1 MNGGKHN
8 HKIVNTPTHLT
19 FLNKWLILNIILLSL
34 ISFIGCDREQEV
46 SNPDENTPIQQIQTF
61 TTQHKEA
68 GVLKWELVGE
78 TSQFHGTLVTVTAPE
93 VEIYEDGKI
102 SIKLTS
108 QIGHYYTQ
116 GKNKDNLY
124 LEGNVVGVNENGK
137 LYTQKLQWR
146 NKDGTLYSPTE
157 VKIVRGDST
166 WYGDKMVGNPNLET
180 IKMSNNRFELFPKD
194 EDINEKQ

>member
-8 HKIVNTPTHLT
+8 HRSVNTPYQDT
-19 FLNKWLILNIILLSL
+19 FLIKILVLILLSS
-34 ISFIGCDREQEV
+34 ISVIGCNREEEET
-46 SNPDENTPIQQIQTF
+46 PTDEKIPIQQLETF

-68 GVLKWELVGE
+68 GVLKWDLVGKSSE
-78 TSQFHGTLVTVTAPE
+78 FHGTLVTVVSPE
-93 VEIYEDGKI
+93 VDIYEDGKI
-102 SIKLTS
+102 SITLTS
-108 QIGHYYTQ
+108 KIGHYYTQ

-124 LEGNVVGVNENGK
+124 LEGDVVGVNENGK
-137 LYTQKLQWR
+137 LYTEKLQWR

-166 WYGDKMVGNPNLET
+166 WYGEKMEGNPNLET
-180 IKMSNNRFELFPKD
+180 IKMSNNRFKLFPKD

>member
-8 HKIVNTPTHLT
+8 QTNVNTHYQHT
-19 FLNKWLILNIILLSL
+19 FLIKILAIILLSS
-34 ISFIGCDREQEV
+34 ISVIGCDREEEEITT
-46 SNPDENTPIQQIQTF
+46 DEKTPIQQLETF

-68 GVLKWELVGE
+68 GVLKWELVGKSSE
-78 TSQFHGTLVTVTAPE
+78 FHGTLVTVKSPE
-93 VEIYEDGKI
+93 VEIYEDEKI
-102 SIKLTS
+102 SITLTS
-108 QIGHYYTQ
+108 QIGHYYTE

-124 LEGNVVGVNENGK
+124 LEGDVVGVNENGK
-137 LYTQKLQWR
+137 LYTEKLQWR

-166 WYGDKMVGNPNLET
+166 WYGNKMVGNPNLET
-180 IKMSNNRFELFPKD
+180 ITMSNNRFELFPKD